1 MSLFNYFSKT
11 SKSIKN
17 TQEKSDDSCTYVPSI
32 TESGLGQQEYQNV
45 LSNVVDLT
53 TPSPA
58 QPDSSKKQRAKRK
71 PYTHFTDEERAKI
84 AKYAAENGNSNAI
97 KHFEKDFPGL
107 NESTVRNFKKKYY
120 SQLSDGRRKG
130 ESTVTAIPSKV
141 RGRPSVLMELDEKL
155 IRFIKGIRG
164 RGGVINIHVVRAV
177 TQALIASN
185 PSMVY
190 LSNFDM
196 PRSWVHSIYKRMGLK
211 IRAGTTS
218 RPPVPYDLYAES
230 RYSFLSSIAETIEQF
245 SIPPELVFN
254 VDQTPCS
261 YVSVGKMTMAKKG
274 EKNVAIKGLSDK
286 RNITL
291 TFTITLAG
299 SFLPMQIIY

>member
-1 MSLFNYFSKT
+1 MNSTLERTNNSNHRIRIPIYRYQTPQNVRMLNFRRTLSKF
-11 SKSIKN
+11 K
-17 TQEKSDDSCTYVPSI
+17 QFVFVVVKSDRLLSRTCRCLIIFLRLQNLLKIRKKNLATLSCTYVPSI

-53 TPSPA
+53 IPSPA

-84 AKYAAENGNSNAI
+84 SKYAAENGNSNAI

-120 SQLSDGRRKG
+120 SQLSDARRKG
-130 ESTVTAIPSKV
+130 KSTVTAIPSKV
-141 RGRPSVLMELDEKL
+141 RGRPPVLMELDEKL
-155 IRFIKGIRG
+155 IWFIKGIRG
-164 RGGVINIHVVRAV
+164 RGGVINIHGVRAV

-218 RPPVPYDLYAES
+218 RPPFPY
-230 RYSFLSSIAETIEQF
+230 
-245 SIPPELVFN
+245 
-254 VDQTPCS
+254 
-261 YVSVGKMTMAKKG
+261 G
-274 EKNVAIKGLSDK
+274 
-286 RNITL
+286 
-291 TFTITLAG
+291 
-299 SFLPMQIIY
+299 